1 MRPEYYAK
9 EMSIEEISE
18 KYKEISEIREAAKKD
33 AENRLRAALNDLYQ
47 LGYEVNID
55 GWVLDDSSVIDIQ

>member
-18 KYKEISEIREAAKKD
+18 KYKEISEIREAAKED

-47 LGYEVNID
+47 LDYGVNID